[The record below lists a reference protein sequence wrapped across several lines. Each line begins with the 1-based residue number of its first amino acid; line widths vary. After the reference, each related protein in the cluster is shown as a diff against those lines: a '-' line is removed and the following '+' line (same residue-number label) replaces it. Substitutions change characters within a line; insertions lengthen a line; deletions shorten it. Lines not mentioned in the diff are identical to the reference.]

1 MHVIFRGRTY
11 SIFLILD
18 CTVMDDNDKGDHG
31 KMLYTRL
38 RLWQFP
44 DKYILEPIDISSDS
58 YLSISRADGS
68 SSLIGLFPLIFFI
81 VVLLDYFYNHI

>member
-1 MHVIFRGRTY
+1 
-11 SIFLILD
+11 
-18 CTVMDDNDKGDHG
+18 MDDNDKGDHG

-68 SSLIGLFPLIFFI
+68 SSLIGLFLLIFLSLSCWLIFI
-81 VVLLDYFYNHI
+81 IKYSFLNNKDMD